1 VREKMVV
8 VVDGMGGDFSPSAV
22 VEGCVEAIKEYN
34 IDILITGPE
43 DLIKEELK
51 KYTYDFNKIK
61 VIDAKEVISTNEHPV
76 MAIKRKKDS
85 SLVKAL
91 NLVKSGDA
99 DAIISAGSSGAFL
112 AGCTLIVG
120 RIKGIDRPALAPV
133 LPGKNGPFMIIDSGA
148 NAECKPHYLV
158 QFGLMG
164 KTYFENILKVANPSV
179 GLVNIGSEEEKGNEL
194 SKSAHKLLKE
204 ANLNFIGNV
213 EAREIP
219 SGDVKVL
226 VCDGF
231 VGNVIL
237 KLYEGAVANIFDILK
252 TGIMS
257 SFRTKLGGIL
267 LKPVFKKF
275 KKDFDYKEYGGAAF
289 LGVNGICIKAHGSS
303 DAKAFKNAIKQAT
316 IFYEN
321 KVVDKLKL
329 EIEKLSEKENT
340 TN

>member
-1 VREKMVV
+1 MIV
-8 VVDGMGGDFSPSAV
+8 VVDGMGGDYSPNAV
-22 VEGCVEAIKEYN
+22 VEGCVAAIKEYD

-43 DLIKEELK
+43 DLIIEELK
-51 KYTYDFNKIK
+51 KYTYDSNKIK
-61 VIDAKEVISTNEHPV
+61 IVDAKETITMTEHPV

-99 DAIISAGSSGAFL
+99 DAIISAGSTGAFL

-133 LPGKNGPFMIIDSGA
+133 VPGEKSPFMIIDCGA
-148 NAECKPHYLV
+148 NAECKPNYLL

-164 KTYFENILKVANPSV
+164 KIYFENILKVDNPSI
-179 GLVNIGSEEEKGNEL
+179 GLVNIGTEEEKGNEL
-194 SKSAHKLLKE
+194 TKAAHKLLKE
-204 ANLNFIGNV
+204 SNLNFVGNV

-219 SGDVKVL
+219 SGDVNVL

-231 VGNVIL
+231 TGNVIL
-237 KLYEGAVANIFDILK
+237 KLYEGAVGTIFSILK
-252 TGIMS
+252 TRIMG
-257 SFRTKLGGIL
+257 SFKTKLGGML
-267 LKPVFKKF
+267 LKSVFKKF

-321 KVVDKLKL
+321 NVVDKLKL
-329 EIEKLSEKENT
+329 EVQKLTEQEKISGQEKT
-340 TN
+340 

>member
-1 VREKMVV
+1 MVV
-8 VVDGMGGDFSPSAV
+8 VVDGMGGDFSPDAV
-22 VEGCVEAIKEYN
+22 VCGCVAAIKEYD
-34 IDILITGPE
+34 IDILITGSY
-43 DLIKEELK
+43 DLIKEELD
-51 KYTYDFNKIK
+51 KYTYDPNKIK
-61 VIDAKEVISTNEHPV
+61 IIDAKEVISTSEHPV

-91 NLVKSGDA
+91 NLVKSGEA
-99 DAIISAGSSGAFL
+99 DAVISAGSSGAFL

-133 LPGKNGPFMIIDSGA
+133 MPGKKGPFMIIDCGA

-164 KTYFENILKVANPSV
+164 KTYFENILKINNPTV
-179 GLVNIGSEEEKGNEL
+179 GLVNIGTEEEKGNEL
-194 SKSAHKLLKE
+194 SKSAHKLLKV
-204 ANLNFIGNV
+204 ANLNFVGNV

-219 SGDVKVL
+219 TGDINVI

-257 SFRTKLGGIL
+257 SFRTKLGGML

-316 IFYEN
+316 IFYDN

-329 EIEKLSEKENT
+329 EIEKLSLQEKANS
-340 TN
+340 

>member
-1 VREKMVV
+1 MVV
-8 VVDGMGGDFSPSAV
+8 VVDGMGGDFSPNAV
-22 VEGCVEAIKEYN
+22 VYGCIEAIKEY
-34 IDILITGPE
+34 DVEILITGPE
-43 DLIKEELK
+43 DLISEELK
-51 KYTYDFNKIK
+51 KYTYDLSKIK
-61 VIDAKEVISTNEHPV
+61 IIDAKEVISTNEHPV

-91 NLVKSGDA
+91 NLVKIGEA
-99 DAIISAGSSGAFL
+99 DAVISAGSTGAFL

-133 LPGKNGPFMIIDSGA
+133 MPGKKGPFMIIDCGA

-164 KTYFENILKVANPSV
+164 KIYFENILKINNPSV
-179 GLVNIGSEEEKGNEL
+179 GLVNIGTEEEKGNEL
-194 SKSAHKLLKE
+194 SKSAHKLLKV
-204 ANLNFIGNV
+204 ANLNFVGNV

-219 SGDVKVL
+219 TGDINVL

-237 KLYEGAVANIFDILK
+237 KLYEGAVANIFDMLK

-303 DAKAFKNAIKQAT
+303 DAKAFKNAIRQAT
-316 IFYEN
+316 IFHEN

-329 EIEKLSEKENT
+329 EIENLSQQEKNV
-340 TN
+340 

>member
-61 VIDAKEVISTNEHPV
+61 VIDAKEVIGTNEHPV

-133 LPGKNGPFMIIDSGA
+133 MPGKNGPFMIIDCGA

-179 GLVNIGSEEEKGNEL
+179 GLVNIGLEEEKGNEL

-252 TGIMS
+252 VGIMS
-257 SFRTKLGGIL
+257 SVRTKLGGIL

-340 TN
+340 PN

>member
-1 VREKMVV
+1 MVV

-22 VEGCVEAIKEYN
+22 VEGCIAAIKEYD
-34 IDILITGPE
+34 IDIIITGAE
-43 DLIKEELK
+43 DLIRKELL
-51 KYTYDFNKIK
+51 KYTYDCNKLKI
-61 VIDAKEVISTNEHPV
+61 VNASEIISTSEHPV

-91 NLVKSGDA
+91 NLVKNGDA
-99 DAIISAGSSGAFL
+99 DAIISAGSTGAFL

-120 RIKGIDRPALAPV
+120 RIKGIDRPALAPII
-133 LPGKNGPFMIIDSGA
+133 PGKNGPFMIIDSGA

-164 KTYFENILKVANPSV
+164 KTYFENILKIENPSV
-179 GLVNIGSEEEKGNEL
+179 GLVNIGTEDEKGNEL
-194 SKSAHKLLKE
+194 YKAAHKLLKE
-204 ANLNFIGNV
+204 ANLNFVGNV

-219 SGDVKVL
+219 TGDTNVL

-231 VGNVIL
+231 TGNVIL

-252 TGIMS
+252 AGITS
-257 SFRTKLGGIL
+257 SFRTKLGGML

-303 DAKAFKNAIKQAT
+303 DGKAFKNAIKQAK
-316 IFYEN
+316 IFNEN
-321 KVVDKLKL
+321 NVVEKLKL
-329 EIEKLSEKENT
+329 EIEKLTQKEKDINS
-340 TN
+340 N

>member
-1 VREKMVV
+1 MVV
-8 VVDGMGGDFSPSAV
+8 VVDGMGGDFSPNAV
-22 VEGCVEAIKEYN
+22 VEGCIEAIKEYN
-34 IDILITGPE
+34 IDILITGSE
-43 DLIKEELK
+43 DLIREELK
-51 KYTYDFNKIK
+51 KHTYDTNKIK
-61 VIDAKEVISTNEHPV
+61 IINTTEVIDVSEHPV
-76 MAIKRKKDS
+76 MAVKRKKDS

-91 NLVKSGDA
+91 NLVKNGEA
-99 DAIISAGSSGAFL
+99 DAVISAGSTGAFL

-120 RIKGIDRPALAPV
+120 RIKGINRPALAPV
-133 LPGKNGPFMIIDSGA
+133 LPGKKMPFMIIDCGA
-148 NAECKPHYLV
+148 NAECKPNYLL

-164 KTYFENILKVANPSV
+164 KIYFENILNVVNPSV

-194 SKSAHKLLKE
+194 SKATFKLLKE
-204 ANLNFIGNV
+204 ANLNFVGNV

-219 SGDVKVL
+219 TGDVNVL

-231 VGNVIL
+231 TGNVIL
-237 KLYEGAVANIFDILK
+237 KLYEGTVATIFDLLK
-252 TGIMS
+252 TNIMAS
-257 SFRTKLGGIL
+257 VRTKIGGML

-321 KVVDKLKL
+321 NVVDKLKL
-329 EIEKLSEKENT
+329 EIEKLSDKEKA
-340 TN
+340 

>member
-1 VREKMVV
+1 MVV
-8 VVDGMGGDFSPSAV
+8 VVDGMGGDFSPCAV
-22 VEGCVEAIKEYN
+22 VEGCVAAIKEYD
-34 IDILITGPE
+34 IDILITGNE

-51 KYTYDFNKIK
+51 KYTYDVNKIK
-61 VIDAKEVISTNEHPV
+61 IVATKEVIGTEEHPV

-91 NLVKSGDA
+91 NLVKSGEA
-99 DAIISAGSSGAFL
+99 DAVISAGSTGAFL

-158 QFGLMG
+158 QFGIMG
-164 KTYFENILKVANPSV
+164 KTYFENILKVHNPSV
-179 GLVNIGSEEEKGNEL
+179 GLVNIGTEEEKGNEL
-194 SKSAHKLLKE
+194 SKAAHKLLKK
-204 ANLNFIGNV
+204 ADLNFIGNV

-219 SGDVKVL
+219 AGDVKVL

-231 VGNVIL
+231 VGNIIL

-252 TGIMS
+252 TGMMS
-257 SFRTKLGGIL
+257 SFRNKIGAVL

-303 DAKAFKNAIKQAT
+303 DAKAFKNAIRQAI
-316 IFYEN
+316 IFHEN
-321 KVVDKLKL
+321 KVVHKLVL
-329 EIEKLSEKENT
+329 EIEKLSKQEENI
-340 TN
+340 N

>member
-1 VREKMVV
+1 MVV
-8 VVDGMGGDFSPSAV
+8 VVDGMGGDFSPNAV
-22 VEGCVEAIKEYN
+22 VEGCVAAIKEYN
-34 IDILITGPE
+34 IDILITGE
-43 DLIKEELK
+43 ENLIREELK
-51 KYTYDFNKIK
+51 KYTYDCNRIK

-194 SKSAHKLLKE
+194 SKSAYKLLKE
-204 ANLNFIGNV
+204 ANLNFVGNV

-219 SGDVKVL
+219 AGDVNVL

-252 TGIMS
+252 TGILS
-257 SFRTKLGGIL
+257 SFRTKLGGML

-303 DAKAFKNAIKQAT
+303 DARAFKNAIRQAT
-316 IFYEN
+316 IFYDN

-329 EIEKLSEKENT
+329 EIEKLAEKEN
-340 TN
+340 NDN

>member
-1 VREKMVV
+1 MVV
-8 VVDGMGGDFSPSAV
+8 VVDGMGGDFSPNAV
-22 VEGCVEAIKEYN
+22 VCGCAAAVKEYD
-34 IDILITGPE
+34 IDILITGPY
-43 DLIKEELK
+43 DLIKEELD
-51 KYTYDFNKIK
+51 KYTYDPTKIK
-61 VIDAKEVISTNEHPV
+61 IIDAKEVISTSEHPV

-91 NLVKSGDA
+91 NLVKSGEA
-99 DAIISAGSSGAFL
+99 DAVISAGSSGAFL

-133 LPGKNGPFMIIDSGA
+133 MPGKNGPFMIIDCGA

-164 KTYFENILKVANPSV
+164 KTYFENILKINNPSV
-179 GLVNIGSEEEKGNEL
+179 GLVNIGTEEEKGNEL
-194 SKSAHKLLKE
+194 SKSAHKLLKV
-204 ANLNFIGNV
+204 ANLNFVGNV

-219 SGDVKVL
+219 TGDINVI

-257 SFRTKLGGIL
+257 SFRTKLGGML

-316 IFYEN
+316 IFYDN
-321 KVVDKLKL
+321 KVVDKLKV
-329 EIEKLSEKENT
+329 EIEKLSLQEKADS
-340 TN
+340 

>member
-1 VREKMVV
+1 MVV
-8 VVDGMGGDFSPSAV
+8 VVDGMGGDFSPNAV
-22 VEGCVEAIKEYN
+22 VEGCVAAIKEYD
-34 IDILITGPE
+34 IDILITGAE
-43 DLIKEELK
+43 DLITEELK
-51 KYTYDFNKIK
+51 KYTYDSNKIK
-61 VIDAKEVISTNEHPV
+61 IIDAKEVIGTNEHPV

-91 NLVKSGDA
+91 NLMKSGEA

-120 RIKGIDRPALAPV
+120 RIKGIDRPALAPI
-133 LPGKNGPFMIIDSGA
+133 LPGKNGPFMIIDCGA

-164 KTYFENILKVANPSV
+164 KTYFENILKLPNPSV

-194 SKSAHKLLKE
+194 SKAAYKLLKE
-204 ANLNFIGNV
+204 ANLNFVGNV

-219 SGDVKVL
+219 TGDVKVL

-252 TGIMS
+252 TSIMS

-321 KVVDKLKL
+321 KVVDKLKI
-329 EIEKLSEKENT
+329 EIEKLSEKENS
-340 TN
+340 

>member
-1 VREKMVV
+1 MVV

-22 VEGCVEAIKEYN
+22 VEGCVAAIKEYD
-34 IDILITGPE
+34 IDILITGDE
-43 DLIKEELK
+43 NLITKELL
-51 KYTYDFNKIK
+51 KYTYDCNRIKI
-61 VIDAKEVISTNEHPV
+61 VDAKEVISTSEHPV

-91 NLVKSGDA
+91 NLVKCREA
-99 DAIISAGSSGAFL
+99 DAIISAGSTGAFL

-120 RIKGIDRPALAPV
+120 RIKGIDRPALAPI
-133 LPGKNGPFMIIDSGA
+133 LPGKKGPFMIIDCGA

-164 KTYFENILKVANPSV
+164 KTYFENILKIANPSV
-179 GLVNIGSEEEKGNEL
+179 GLVNIGTEEEKGNEL
-194 SKSAHKLLKE
+194 SKSAYKLLKE
-204 ANLNFIGNV
+204 ADLNFVGNV

-219 SGDVKVL
+219 TGDINIL

-252 TGIMS
+252 TEIMS

-303 DAKAFKNAIKQAT
+303 DAKAYKNAIKQAT
-316 IFYEN
+316 IFYDN
-321 KVVDKLKL
+321 KVVEKLKL
-329 EIEKLSEKENT
+329 EIEKLSQQEKNIDNT
-340 TN
+340 M

>member
-1 VREKMVV
+1 MVV
-8 VVDGMGGDFSPSAV
+8 VVDGMGGDFSPNAV
-22 VEGCVEAIKEYN
+22 VCGCVAAIKEYDIN
-34 IDILITGPE
+34 ILITGPN
-43 DLIKEELK
+43 DLIKEELDK
-51 KYTYDFNKIK
+51 HNYDPNKIK
-61 VIDAKEVISTNEHPV
+61 IIDAKEVISTSEHPV

-85 SLVKAL
+85 SLVRAL
-91 NLVKSGDA
+91 NLVKGGEA
-99 DAIISAGSSGAFL
+99 DAVISAGSSGAFL

-133 LPGKNGPFMIIDSGA
+133 MPGKKGPFMIIDCGA

-164 KTYFENILKVANPSV
+164 KTYFENILKINNPSV
-179 GLVNIGSEEEKGNEL
+179 GLVNIGTEEEKGNEL
-194 SKSAHKLLKE
+194 SKSAHKLLKV
-204 ANLNFIGNV
+204 ANLNFVGNV

-219 SGDVKVL
+219 TGDINVL

-257 SFRTKLGGIL
+257 SFRTKLGGML

-316 IFYEN
+316 IFYDN

-329 EIEKLSEKENT
+329 EIEKLAVQEKANS
-340 TN
+340 

>member
-1 VREKMVV
+1 MVV
-8 VVDGMGGDFSPSAV
+8 VVDGMGGDFSPNVV
-22 VEGCVEAIKEYN
+22 VEGCIAAIKEYDIN
-34 IDILITGPE
+34 ILITGRE
-43 DLIKEELK
+43 DLISEELK
-51 KYTYDFNKIK
+51 KHTYDTNKIK
-61 VIDAKEVISTNEHPV
+61 VINATEVINTNEHPV
-76 MAIKRKKDS
+76 MALKRKKDS

-91 NLVKSGDA
+91 NLVKNGEA
-99 DAIISAGSSGAFL
+99 DAVISAGSTGAFL

-120 RIKGIDRPALAPV
+120 RIKGIDRPALAPII
-133 LPGKNGPFMIIDSGA
+133 PGKKMPFMIIDCGA
-148 NAECKPHYLV
+148 NAECKPNYLL

-164 KTYFENILKVANPSV
+164 KIYFENILNVVNPSV

-194 SKSAHKLLKE
+194 SKATFKLLKE
-204 ANLNFIGNV
+204 SNLNFVGNV

-219 SGDVKVL
+219 TGDVNII

-231 VGNVIL
+231 TGNVIL
-237 KLYEGAVANIFDILK
+237 KLYEGTVATIFDLLK
-252 TGIMS
+252 TSIMS
-257 SFRTKLGGIL
+257 SFRTKIGGLL

-329 EIEKLSEKENT
+329 EIEKLSDK
-340 TN
+340 